1 MKKISRL
8 ALAHFQA
15 FYWGE
20 QLSPNQVT
28 YIIYIKLKIKG
39 KTIPDGSMLRF
50 TSNLEQASLSSTA
63 FCIFSLFVLILVGLD
78 KKIKFHKVIGVEH
91 MLRMK
96 KFSSSQTYFKLSA
109 WILLAGAGFLVAI
122 FKPIYTNINPDEKSV
137 STHIQTHQL

>member
-1 MKKISRL
+1 MK
-8 ALAHFQA
+8 
-15 FYWGE
+15 
-20 QLSPNQVT
+20 V
-28 YIIYIKLKIKG
+28 KIKDN
-39 KTIPDGSMLRF
+39 IISDGSMLRF
-50 TSNLEQASLSSTA
+50 ILNLEEASLSSTL

-109 WILLAGAGFLVAI
+109 WILFAGAGFLVAI

-137 STHIQTHQL
+137 SKHIQKHQL